1 MNCRT
6 FLKNISPFLDGEL
19 NRLLAARMESHLD
32 TCEACRGEL
41 DLVRR
46 TDLLLGEAPGLEPAV
61 DFAGTIIARVD
72 RLSGDDGRVIPFPAH
87 HWRLTAALAAACLV
101 LALSA
106 TFFLYGRSHDTP
118 APDMLVAELDV
129 LAEMDLPSH
138 LELLENLDSLEAFE
152 EIDEFEGFLGDIHDA
167 LQNGS

>member
-1 MNCRT
+1 MNCSA

-19 NRLLAARMESHLD
+19 SRRLAARMESHLD
-32 TCEACRGEL
+32 TCETCRGEL

-46 TDLLLGEAPGLEPAV
+46 TDLLLGEAPGIEPAV
-61 DFAGTIIARVD
+61 DFADTVIARVD
-72 RLSGDDGRVIPFPAH
+72 RLSGDDGQVILFPAH

-106 TFFLYGRSHDTP
+106 TFFLHGRSHDTP

-129 LAEMDLPSH
+129 LAEMDFLSD
-138 LELLENLDSLEAFE
+138 LEILENLDSLEAFE
-152 EIDEFEGFLGDIHDA
+152 EIDELEGFLSDIDDA
-167 LQNGS
+167 LENGS